1 MVIQIKTDTIKVENS
16 NIDSTVCKLC
26 GKKFSSF
33 AEMQQHM
40 TVDHMQ
46 KGDVST

>member
-1 MVIQIKTDTIKVENS
+1 LENS
-16 NIDSTVCKLC
+16 NTNSNRCKLC
-26 GKKFSSF
+26 GEKFSSF

-46 KGDVST
+46 KGDVPN

>member
-1 MVIQIKTDTIKVENS
+1 MIVEKNS
-16 NIDSTVCKLC
+16 VDSRVCKLC
-26 GKKFSSF
+26 GVKFSSF

-46 KGDVST
+46 KGDIPSTMTNNSS

>member
-1 MVIQIKTDTIKVENS
+1 MEN
-16 NIDSTVCKLC
+16 NGIDSRVCKIC
-26 GKKFSSF
+26 GKEFSSF

-46 KGDVST
+46 KGDIS

>member
-1 MVIQIKTDTIKVENS
+1 MAWSRTIIVENNS
-16 NIDSTVCKLC
+16 ADSRVCKLC

-33 AEMQQHM
+33 AEMQHM

-46 KGDVST
+46 KGDISA

>member
-1 MVIQIKTDTIKVENS
+1 MPIVEN
-16 NIDSTVCKLC
+16 NKVDSSTCKLC

-46 KGDVST
+46 KGDIST

>member
-1 MVIQIKTDTIKVENS
+1 MEN
-16 NIDSTVCKLC
+16 NGIDSRVCKIC

-46 KGDVST
+46 KGDIS